1 MFYSVHFF
9 QFLYAIDVLTNWALT
24 FASAAFLTIPTV
36 LYFKLNLAFGA
47 IYVLNKFSYLIS
59 LKTKSNCQTKMHSLL
74 AQIRLKPFQ
83 SPCLLKLLILFWRLS
98 SSIIRQLHKTFT
110 RMQFYWVLQLF
121 DNVSFVYLWVNYSM
135 KRLWQMHLLDW
146 KQVKWFIECDLWVG
160 EVPVNHSIGAPFKL
174 WKAKNI
180 NARIIRLCIKLFIS
194 GWLYAIFHVSCI

>member
-83 SPCLLKLLILFWRLS
+83 SPCLLNYWFFFEDYRHRSSDNSTKLSPECNFIGFCNCSITSLLYICGWIIQWNVYGKCIYWIESKLS
-98 SSIIRQLHKTFT
+98 GL
-110 RMQFYWVLQLF
+110 
-121 DNVSFVYLWVNYSM
+121 
-135 KRLWQMHLLDW
+135 
-146 KQVKWFIECDLWVG
+146 
-160 EVPVNHSIGAPFKL
+160 
-174 WKAKNI
+174 
-180 NARIIRLCIKLFIS
+180 
-194 GWLYAIFHVSCI
+194 